1 MEGEMRSL
9 VSRLADQS
17 WMLEV
22 EMTGVLASPWPERRN
37 LSGSAW
43 TNPEGD
49 IVPSLPYIHSYTTVT
64 SEDSTP
70 IIIDRV
76 GTSVAIYPGQLEKF
90 YKNLL
95 NIEIFHQKHS
105 KKAKFHQ
112 IKILK
117 INFSVDKTVCSSSR
131 VSLDSEQYSLVNCE
145 VVQQS
150 DIIFITFYV
159 SGEDSIIGGVTTKRE
174 YDDYL
179 QLDSPGYLL
188 DRWSFAS

>member
-1 MEGEMRSL
+1 MRSL
-9 VSRLADQS
+9 VSKLADQS

-43 TNPEGD
+43 SNPEGD

-76 GTSVAIYPGQLEKF
+76 GTSVAIYPGKLQKFFEKSPQYCNF
-90 YKNLL
+90 SSKTL
-95 NIEIFHQKHS
+95 

-117 INFSVDKTVCSSSR
+117 INFSVDNTVCSSSR

-150 DIIFITFYV
+150 DMIFITFYV

-179 QLDSPGYLL
+179 QLDSPGFLL

>member
-1 MEGEMRSL
+1 MSK
-9 VSRLADQS
+9 LADQS

-76 GTSVAIYPGQLEKF
+76 GTSVAIYPGQLENF
-90 YKNLL
+90 SNLL
-95 NIEIFHQKHS
+95 NIAIFHQKHS
-105 KKAKFHQ
+105 KRQNF
-112 IKILK
+112 IK
-117 INFSVDKTVCSSSR
+117 
-131 VSLDSEQYSLVNCE
+131 
-145 VVQQS
+145 
-150 DIIFITFYV
+150 
-159 SGEDSIIGGVTTKRE
+159 
-174 YDDYL
+174 
-179 QLDSPGYLL
+179 
-188 DRWSFAS
+188 